1 MNASRGK
8 RSSDA
13 MVPRFDS
20 VMASLPLTDE
30 GNASRFVARNSPS
43 LRYCDA
49 LSSWYARV
57 NEEWQP
63 VGLGELARRVI
74 EVVECMTKE
83 IDSLTDPIEREK
95 LAKWQSTSLGHDR
108 LKAMIRLAKSDPT
121 MGTSPEQL
129 GLSNPQ
135 ERGKAQ
141 SQKQDKRNRGPKGT

>member
-1 MNASRGK
+1 
-8 RSSDA
+8 

-83 IDSLTDPIEREK
+83 IESLTDPIEREK

-129 GLSNPQ
+129 GPISEARQAKSRPQ
-135 ERGKAQ
+135 GNM
-141 SQKQDKRNRGPKGT
+141 KRE